1 MHQCTYMHMYVHAH
15 AHILSLSHTHTLQ
28 GAAGTY
34 QRLRE
39 MVFAYLQTPPTPDMA
54 ADSTNALQSLM
65 LAQAQECFVMKAS
78 RGW

>member
-1 MHQCTYMHMYVHAH
+1 MHMYVHAH

-65 LAQAQECFVMKAS
+65 LAQAQECFFMKAS